1 MHLHVS
7 AVPKPSIL
15 HESTRITCSCARK
28 PLVYNGSVLREE
40 VTARTYLADECFS
53 FVNADGWIQPLD
65 VKSFACCRWFH
76 MRNPNEEI
84 SNVMQSDPAYGELF
98 DARGL
103 EDLLR

>member
-1 MHLHVS
+1 M
-7 AVPKPSIL
+7 
-15 HESTRITCSCARK
+15 
-28 PLVYNGSVLREE
+28 
-40 VTARTYLADECFS
+40 
-53 FVNADGWIQPLD
+53 NADVWIQPLD

-76 MRNPNEEI
+76 MRNPIEEI

>member
-1 MHLHVS
+1 L
-7 AVPKPSIL
+7 
-15 HESTRITCSCARK
+15 TRQVVLFFPECCSRF
-28 PLVYNGSVLREE
+28 SRE
-40 VTARTYLADECFS
+40 VVQPARTYVADECFS
-53 FVNADGWIQPLD
+53 FVNADVWIQPLD

-76 MRNPNEEI
+76 MRNPIEEI